1 MQFRT
6 KIFVASVVAAI
17 VSLVASELWLSSQVR
32 DRQLRE
38 LVDHLTADARIIGHH
53 IETSG
58 PGPLDFDSLAHE
70 MGRVVASRVT
80 FVAADGVVL
89 GDSTQSPAERA
100 ALDNHSMRPE
110 VVEARANGFGRSRR
124 YSDTV
129 LTDML
134 YVAVSI
140 NHPEVRF
147 VRLARPTTEI
157 DEQIRAM
164 RRLGLVA
171 VAVGVPLAFLVAWV
185 STVPLARRMQEI
197 ARVARAHKAG
207 DFAGEPRDFGT
218 DELGTVA
225 HTLDEVAREL
235 ARRVAD
241 LSQDRA
247 RIDAIVA
254 GMVEGVLVVDHEGR
268 IQRLNSA
275 AKQLLGIG
283 DIALGQPFGAA
294 LRDPAITEQLSEALR
309 GEGEAARELP
319 LRRDSS
325 RTIVARA
332 SAVPTDRG
340 GGAVL
345 VLHDISDIRRADR
358 MRQDFVANVSHELRT
373 PLTVIRGYAEA
384 LADGSAGTE
393 DAIEFGTVITRH
405 ATRMERLVA
414 DLLRLARLDAQQET
428 VSLAPCEIETM
439 FAGVVQD
446 LRPFVE
452 AKRQHVTVLVAP
464 GAGTIMADAAK
475 IHDVL
480 RNLVDNAVTYAPEG
494 AEIRLEAWASDG
506 TVRLTV
512 ADNGPGI
519 PPEALPRIFER
530 FYRVDP
536 SRARPGGTGLG
547 LAIVKHLVEL
557 LGGSVSAANSA
568 LGGAVFT
575 VVLPSRV
582 AQAPAGP
589 RV

>member
-1 MQFRT
+1 
-6 KIFVASVVAAI
+6 
-17 VSLVASELWLSSQVR
+17 
-32 DRQLRE
+32 
-38 LVDHLTADARIIGHH
+38 
-53 IETSG
+53 
-58 PGPLDFDSLAHE
+58 
-70 MGRVVASRVT
+70 
-80 FVAADGVVL
+80 
-89 GDSTQSPAERA
+89 
-100 ALDNHSMRPE
+100 
-110 VVEARANGFGRSRR
+110 
-124 YSDTV
+124 
-129 LTDML
+129 
-134 YVAVSI
+134 
-140 NHPEVRF
+140 
-147 VRLARPTTEI
+147 
-157 DEQIRAM
+157 
-164 RRLGLVA
+164 
-171 VAVGVPLAFLVAWV
+171 
-185 STVPLARRMQEI
+185 
-197 ARVARAHKAG
+197 
-207 DFAGEPRDFGT
+207 
-218 DELGTVA
+218 TVA

-268 IQRLNSA
+268 IQRINTA

-283 DIALGQPFGAA
+283 DIALGQPFSSA
-294 LRDPAITEQLSEALR
+294 LKDPAITEQLSGALK
-309 GEGEAARELP
+309 GEGEVARELP
-319 LRRDSS
+319 LQRDSS

-384 LADGSAGTE
+384 LADGSAGPG
-393 DAIEFGTVITRH
+393 DVVEFGSVITRH
-405 ATRMERLVA
+405 ATKMERLVA

-428 VSLAPCEIETM
+428 LSLGPCDIERI

-446 LRPFVE
+446 LRPLVDS
-452 AKRQHVTVLVAP
+452 KRQNVAILVAP
-464 GAGTIMADAAK
+464 GAGATVADAAK
-475 IHDVL
+475 MHDVL

-506 TVRLTV
+506 IARLTV

-519 PPEALPRIFER
+519 PSESLPRIFER

-557 LGGSVSAANSA
+557 HGGSVTAANSA

-575 VVLPSRV
+575 VVLPSRIPTAV
-582 AQAPAGP
+582 GSRA
-589 RV
+589 